1 MTATSTT
8 RAEFWRDPAL
18 PYAESRRACHSRV
31 CYKAHS
37 HPTLSI
43 GAVDQGLS
51 RFTGAASGVSA
62 IQSGTVV
69 FVPADQ
75 VHACNPLPDTAWS
88 YQMLHLDATWVKAL
102 WQESGLSELREVK
115 LTRDTAVYARYCQLN
130 GMLFSRAS
138 APEKE
143 AALIEFLGD
152 CVSHDQPAQVTPHQA
167 SLAQAELRPVLAHL
181 QQDVGN
187 VPLSD
192 LAKMT
197 GLSRY
202 QVIRAFRTATGMTPH
217 AYQLNQRINQARVG
231 LRLGEPLADLAYR
244 LGFADQGHFQRV
256 FKAHVGV
263 TPGRYRA

>member
-1 MTATSTT
+1 MTTTST
-8 RAEFWRDPAL
+8 RHAEFWRDPAL
-18 PYAESRRACHSRV
+18 PYAESRRACHSRA
-31 CYKAHS
+31 CYKPHS
-37 HPTLSI
+37 HPTFSI

-51 RFTGAASGVSA
+51 CFTGGASVPA
-62 IQSGTVV
+62 VIQPGTVV
-69 FVPADQ
+69 FVPAAR
-75 VHACNPLPDTAWS
+75 VHACNPVPDTAWS
-88 YQMLHLDATWVKAL
+88 YQMLHLDATWLKAL
-102 WQESGLSELREVK
+102 WQESGLDEPQDVT
-115 LTRDTAVYARYCQLN
+115 LTREAGVYARFCQLN
-130 GMLFSRAS
+130 AILFTNAS

-167 SLAQAELRPVLAHL
+167 SLAQAELQPVLTHL
-181 QQDVGN
+181 QQDVSN